1 MLFDEL
7 DRVGNRLLLVVDH
20 VSLVSSIDLIDHGF
34 EFRLNLLLALQ
45 RILQLFV
52 LKDQKA
58 CEKAAKSRAAD
69 QNDVPPLI

>member
-20 VSLVSSIDLIDHGF
+20 VSLVSSIDLIDDGF
-34 EFRLNLLLALQ
+34 EFHLNLLLTLQ

-52 LKDQKA
+52 L
-58 CEKAAKSRAAD
+58 
-69 QNDVPPLI
+69 NL